1 MSGGARIGVMGGT
14 FDPIHHGHLAAA
26 SEAGHAFDLDE
37 IIFVPTGQPWQ
48 KTDRPLAPAE
58 DRYLM
63 TVIATASNPLFSVS
77 RIEIDRPGD
86 TYTVDTLREL
96 RAQRGPDA
104 KFFFIIG
111 ADALSGLST
120 WHHPEEVLAMA
131 HFIGLTRRGH
141 QLADNCLGSEAF
153 SLMEMTS
160 LEISSSICR
169 ERIRAGLPIRYLVPD
184 GVISYISKRGLYR
197 GSGDSL

>member
-1 MSGGARIGVMGGT
+1 MGERIGVMGGT

-26 SEAGHAFDLDE
+26 NEAGHGFDLDE
-37 IIFVPTGQPWQ
+37 VIFVPTGQPWQ
-48 KTDRPLAPAE
+48 KTRPLASAE

-63 TVIATASNPLFSVS
+63 TVIATAANPMFSVS
-77 RIEIDRPGD
+77 RIEIDRPGP
-86 TYTVDTLREL
+86 TYTIDTLAEL
-96 RAQRGPDA
+96 RTQRGAAADL
-104 KFFFIIG
+104 FFIIG
-111 ADALSGLST
+111 ADALSQLST
-120 WHHPEEVLAMA
+120 WRDPAGVLEMV

-141 QLADNCLGSEAF
+141 QLAENSLGAEAF
-153 SLMEMTS
+153 SLLEMPT

-197 GSGDSL
+197 GQKTS